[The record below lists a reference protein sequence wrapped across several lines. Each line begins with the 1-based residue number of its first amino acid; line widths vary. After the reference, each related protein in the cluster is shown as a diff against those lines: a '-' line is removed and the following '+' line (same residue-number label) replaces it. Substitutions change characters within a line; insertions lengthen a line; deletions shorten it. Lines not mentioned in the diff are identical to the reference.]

1 METMLDLP
9 TITGLPTDPV
19 STAIAAQAKPAAP
32 TATLKETALASFV
45 PIEQHMR
52 TLAARY
58 KDVAY
63 DVTTTK
69 GMNEAKAARLVLR
82 DEGRYAVQRLVKRV
96 KDEANDLKKTIDARG
111 DEVIAITQDIE
122 AAIDGQITAE
132 ETRKAAEK
140 AERDRIERERVAAL
154 EARLAGLSVWIDRC
168 KVPGITSER
177 IRNGIAMLEQ
187 APIGDDWA
195 EYRDRAIERR
205 AEILGVMQSLYQQHL
220 ISEVEARRLEEQ
232 RAEAA
237 RIEAALAARK
247 AELDA
252 QAAELLRREEEIRA
266 AEKAME
272 DVLRQEEEDAL
283 VASMHANSRRIEF
296 YSVSYVQKA
305 ICTFETAAKDWE
317 SDHRPR
323 VREAVAEGRRHLA
336 AVLAQA
342 MDAERSATAPAAGP
356 TAPWGAVRDFID
368 DAGEPTDTTGEPVDQ
383 TDAEIA
389 AANGPEVD
397 PFPAPAVESD
407 STPPAVVE
415 PATLKIGT
423 ICTRLGFTLTAAFLH
438 GKGIEPAGRDK
449 AAVLYRESQWPGIKA
464 ALIRHIEAA

>member
-1 METMLDLP
+1 MDTDMLDLP

-19 STAIAAQAKPAAP
+19 STAIAAQVTKP

-45 PIEQHMR
+45 PIEAHMK

-63 DVTTTK
+63 DVTTPK
-69 GMNEAKAARLVLR
+69 GMADAKAARLVLR

-96 KDEANDLKKTIDARG
+96 KDEANDLKRVIDTRG
-111 DEVIAITQDIE
+111 DEVIAITKDIE
-122 AAIDGQITAE
+122 ASIDSQITSE
-132 ETRKAAEK
+132 EVRRAAAK
-140 AERDRIERERVAAL
+140 AEAERIERERVAAL

-168 KVPGITSER
+168 KVPDITSER
-177 IRNGIAMLEQ
+177 IGKGINLLEQ
-187 APIGDDWA
+187 APIDDTWA
-195 EYRDRAIERR
+195 DFKDRAITRR
-205 AEILGVMQSLYQQHL
+205 TEILGVMRGLFQERL
-220 ISEVEARRLEEQ
+220 IAEVEAQRLEEQ
-232 RAEAA
+232 RAEQA

-266 AEKAME
+266 AERA
-272 DVLRQEEEDAL
+272 
-283 VASMHANSRRIEF
+283 
-296 YSVSYVQKA
+296 
-305 ICTFETAAKDWE
+305 E
-317 SDHRPR
+317 SERLER
-323 VREAVAEGRRHLA
+323 LA
-336 AVLAQA
+336 AENRARRAAEAQA
-342 MDAERSATAPAAGP
+342 EAAAAVGVVAAPGQYPAPSAPAAGP

-423 ICTRLGFTLTAAFLH
+423 ICARLKFTVNAAFLQSL
-438 GKGIEPAGRDK
+438 GQTPAFRDK
-449 AAVLYRESQWPGIKA
+449 NAVLYRESQWPAIKT

>member
-1 METMLDLP
+1 MESLLDLP

-19 STAIAAQAKPAAP
+19 STAIMAQAKPTAP

-45 PIEQHMR
+45 PIEAHMK

-69 GMNEAKAARLVLR
+69 GMADAKAARLVLR
-82 DEGRYAVQRLVKRV
+82 DGGRYAVQRLVKRV

-140 AERDRIERERVAAL
+140 AERDRIERDRIGAL
-154 EARLAGLSVWIDRC
+154 EVRLSVLSVWIERC
-168 KVPGITSER
+168 RAPGITSER

-187 APIGDDWA
+187 APIDDTWA
-195 EYRDRAIERR
+195 DLKDRAIARR
-205 AEILGVMQSLYQQHL
+205 AEILGVMQGLYQERL
-220 ISEVEARRLEEQ
+220 IAEVEARRLEEQ

-237 RIEAALAARK
+237 RIEVALAARK

-266 AEKAME
+266 AEQARADADAAILAE
-272 DVLRQEEEDAL
+272 QERFRQDA
-283 VASMHANSRRIEF
+283 I
-296 YSVSYVQKA
+296 
-305 ICTFETAAKDWE
+305 
-317 SDHRPR
+317 
-323 VREAVAEGRRHLA
+323 
-336 AVLAQA
+336 
-342 MDAERSATAPAAGP
+342 DAEKKASEKVAAHLESAGP

-368 DAGEPTDTTGEPVDQ
+368 DAGEPTDATGDPVDQ
-383 TDAEIA
+383 TDAELA
-389 AANGPEVD
+389 AANG
-397 PFPAPAVESD
+397 PAVESD
-407 STPPAVVE
+407 STLPAVVE
-415 PATLKIGT
+415 PATLKIGA
-423 ICTRLGFTLTAAFLH
+423 ICTRLGITITAAFLH

-449 AAVLYRESQWPGIKA
+449 AAVLYRESQWPVIKA

>member
-1 METMLDLP
+1 METMIDLP

-19 STAIAAQAKPAAP
+19 STAIAAQAKPTAP

-45 PIEQHMR
+45 PIEAHMK

-69 GMNEAKAARLVLR
+69 GMAEAKAARMVLR

-140 AERDRIERERVAAL
+140 AERDRIERERVSAL
-154 EARLAGLSVWIDRC
+154 EQRLAGLSVWIERC
-168 KVPGITSER
+168 KLAGITAER
-177 IRNGIAMLEQ
+177 IRTGINMLVQ

-195 EYRDRAIERR
+195 EFKAR
-205 AEILGVMQSLYQQHL
+205 AE
-220 ISEVEARRLEEQ
+220 
-232 RAEAA
+232 
-237 RIEAALAARK
+237 ARK
-247 AELDA
+247 AEVLDVMENLYAQALQREEEAARLEAQRIENARVAAEQAERQRVLDA
-252 QAAELLRREEEIRA
+252 QAAEIKRQADELAAARAESERLERLAVENRALLQTQA
-266 AEKAME
+266 AQL
-272 DVLRQEEEDAL
+272 VLNAEP
-283 VASMHANSRRIEF
+283 
-296 YSVSYVQKA
+296 
-305 ICTFETAAKDWE
+305 ETA
-317 SDHRPR
+317 
-323 VREAVAEGRRHLA
+323 
-336 AVLAQA
+336 
-342 MDAERSATAPAAGP
+342 DATDRADPADASPVGGPMGAWQPAAAGP
-356 TAPWGAVRDFID
+356 DEA
-368 DAGEPTDTTGEPVDQ
+368 
-383 TDAEIA
+383 
-389 AANGPEVD
+389 
-397 PFPAPAVESD
+397 ESD

-423 ICTRLGFTLTAAFLH
+423 ICTRLGFTITAAFLH

-449 AAVLYRESQWPGIKA
+449 AAALYRESQWPVIKA

>member
-19 STAIAAQAKPAAP
+19 STAIMAQAKPTAP

-45 PIEQHMR
+45 PIEAHMK

-69 GMNEAKAARLVLR
+69 GMADAKAARLVLR
-82 DEGRYAVQRLVKRV
+82 EEGRYAVQRLQERLK
-96 KDEANDLKKTIDARG
+96 KEANDLKRTLDAKG
-111 DEVIAITQDIE
+111 DELIALVKPAEDAIHAQIE
-122 AAIDGQITAE
+122 AE
-132 ETRKAAEK
+132 EDRKAAAK
-140 AERDRIERERVAAL
+140 AEAERIERERVAAL
-154 EARLAGLSVWIDRC
+154 ESRLAGLSVWIDRC

-177 IRNGIAMLEQ
+177 IRNGIALLEQ
-187 APIGDDWA
+187 APIDDTWA
-195 EYRDRAIERR
+195 DFKDRAVQRR
-205 AEILGVMQSLYQQHL
+205 ADILGVMQGLYQERL
-220 ISEVEARRLEEQ
+220 IAEVEAQRLEEQ
-232 RAEAA
+232 RAEQA
-237 RIEAALAARK
+237 RIDALLAARK

-266 AEKAME
+266 AEKA
-272 DVLRQEEEDAL
+272 RA
-283 VASMHANSRRIEF
+283 
-296 YSVSYVQKA
+296 
-305 ICTFETAAKDWE
+305 
-317 SDHRPR
+317 
-323 VREAVAEGRRHLA
+323 EAE
-336 AVLAQA
+336 
-342 MDAERSATAPAAGP
+342 APAVPVAHAVTYSGVIYSGGP
-356 TAPWGAVRDFID
+356 HASVAPLRFAD
-368 DAGEPTDTTGEPVDQ
+368 DGEEQFGVIEVVDRDQ
-383 TDAEIA
+383 TDAEIE

-423 ICTRLGFTLTAAFLH
+423 IGKRLGFDLRADFITGTLRVT
-438 GKGIEPAGRDK
+438 P
-449 AAVLYRESQWPGIKA
+449 AAVDRGLPRFCESQWPGIKT

>member
-1 METMLDLP
+1 MESLLDLP

-19 STAIAAQAKPAAP
+19 STAIQAQAKPTAP
-32 TATLKETALASFV
+32 TATLKETALASFA
-45 PIEQHMR
+45 PIEAHMK

-69 GMNEAKAARLVLR
+69 GMADAKTARLVLR

-96 KDEANDLKKTIDARG
+96 KDEANDLKRVIDTRG
-111 DEVIAITQDIE
+111 DEVIAITKGIE
-122 AAIDGQITAE
+122 DSIDGQITAE
-132 ETRKAAEK
+132 EERRAAAK
-140 AERDRIERERVAAL
+140 AEAERIERERVAAL
-154 EARLAGLSVWIDRC
+154 EARIAGLSVWIDRC

-177 IRNGIAMLEQ
+177 IGKGINLLEQ
-187 APIGDDWA
+187 APIDDTWA
-195 EYRDRAIERR
+195 DFKDRAIERR

-220 ISEVEARRLEEQ
+220 IAEVEAQRLEEK
-232 RAEAA
+232 RAEQA
-237 RIEAALAARK
+237 RIDALLAARK

-266 AEKAME
+266 AERA
-272 DVLRQEEEDAL
+272 
-283 VASMHANSRRIEF
+283 
-296 YSVSYVQKA
+296 
-305 ICTFETAAKDWE
+305 E
-317 SDHRPR
+317 SERLER
-323 VREAVAEGRRHLA
+323 LA
-336 AVLAQA
+336 AENRARRAAEAQA
-342 MDAERSATAPAAGP
+342 EAAAAVGVVAAPGQYPAPSAPAAGP

-423 ICTRLGFTLTAAFLH
+423 ICARLKFTVNAAFLESL
-438 GKGIEPAGRDK
+438 GQMPAAREK
-449 AAVLYRESQWPGIKA
+449 NAVLYRESQWPAIKS

>member
-1 METMLDLP
+1 MEDTLTLRE
-9 TITGLPTDPV
+9 
-19 STAIAAQAKPAAP
+19 IAPPKPATP
-32 TATLKETALASFV
+32 LPATLKETALASFV

-69 GMNEAKAARLVLR
+69 GMADAKAARLVLR
-82 DEGRYAVQRLVKRV
+82 EEGRYAVQRLQERLK
-96 KDEANDLKKTIDARG
+96 KEANDLKRTLDAKG
-111 DEVIAITQDIE
+111 DELIALVKPAEDAIHAQIE
-122 AAIDGQITAE
+122 AE
-132 ETRKAAEK
+132 EARKAAAK
-140 AERDRIERERVAAL
+140 AEAERIERERVAAL

-168 KVPGITSER
+168 RAPGITSER

-187 APIGDDWA
+187 APIDDTWA
-195 EYRDRAIERR
+195 DFKDRAIERR

-266 AEKAME
+266 AEQARADADAAILAE
-272 DVLRQEEEDAL
+272 QERFRQDA
-283 VASMHANSRRIEF
+283 I
-296 YSVSYVQKA
+296 
-305 ICTFETAAKDWE
+305 
-317 SDHRPR
+317 
-323 VREAVAEGRRHLA
+323 
-336 AVLAQA
+336 
-342 MDAERSATAPAAGP
+342 DAEKKASEKVAAHLESAGP

-368 DAGEPTDTTGEPVDQ
+368 DAGEPTDATGDPVDQ
-383 TDAEIA
+383 TDAELA
-389 AANGPEVD
+389 AANG
-397 PFPAPAVESD
+397 PAVESD
-407 STPPAVVE
+407 STLPAVVE
-415 PATLKIGT
+415 PATLKIGA
-423 ICTRLGFTLTAAFLH
+423 ICTRLGFTITAAFLH
-438 GKGIEPAGRDK
+438 GKGIESAGRDK
-449 AAVLYRESQWPGIKA
+449 AAVLYRESQWPVIKA

>member
-19 STAIAAQAKPAAP
+19 STAIAAQVTKPAAP
-32 TATLKETALASFV
+32 TATLKETALASFA
-45 PIEQHMR
+45 PIEAHMK

-63 DVTTTK
+63 DVTTPK

-96 KDEANDLKKTIDARG
+96 KDEANDLKRVIDTRG
-111 DEVIAITQDIE
+111 DEVIAITKDIE
-122 AAIDGQITAE
+122 ASIDSQITAE
-132 ETRKAAEK
+132 EERKAAAK
-140 AERDRIERERVAAL
+140 AEADRIERERVAAL
-154 EARLAGLSVWIDRC
+154 EARIAGLSVWIDRC

-177 IRNGIAMLEQ
+177 IGKGIAMLEQ
-187 APIGDDWA
+187 APIDDTWA
-195 EYRDRAIERR
+195 DFKDRATKRR
-205 AEILGVMQSLYQQHL
+205 TEILETMRGLYQERL
-220 ISEVEARRLEEQ
+220 IAEVEAQRLEEK
-232 RAEAA
+232 RAEQA
-237 RIEAALAARK
+237 RIDAALAARK
-247 AELDA
+247 AEIDA

-266 AEKAME
+266 AERA
-272 DVLRQEEEDAL
+272 
-283 VASMHANSRRIEF
+283 
-296 YSVSYVQKA
+296 
-305 ICTFETAAKDWE
+305 E
-317 SDHRPR
+317 SERLER
-323 VREAVAEGRRHLA
+323 LA
-336 AVLAQA
+336 AENRARRAAEAQA
-342 MDAERSATAPAAGP
+342 EAAAAVGVVAAPGQYPAPSAPAAGP

-423 ICTRLGFTLTAAFLH
+423 ICARLRFTVNAAFLQSL
-438 GKGIEPAGRDK
+438 GQTPAFREK
-449 AAVLYRESQWPGIKA
+449 NAVLYRESQWPALKA

>member
-19 STAIAAQAKPAAP
+19 STAIAAQVTKP

-45 PIEQHMR
+45 PIEAHMK

-58 KDVAY
+58 NDVAY
-63 DVTTTK
+63 DVGTTK
-69 GMNEAKAARLVLR
+69 GMADAKAARLVLR
-82 DEGRYAVQRLVKRV
+82 EEGRYAVQRLQERLK
-96 KDEANDLKKTIDARG
+96 KEANDLKRTLDAKG
-111 DEVIAITQDIE
+111 DELIALVKPAEDAIHAQIE
-122 AAIDGQITAE
+122 AE
-132 ETRKAAEK
+132 EDRKAAAK
-140 AERDRIERERVAAL
+140 AESERVERERVAAL
-154 EARLAGLSVWIDRC
+154 ESRLAGLSVWIDRC
-168 KVPGITSER
+168 RVPGITSER
-177 IRNGIAMLEQ
+177 IRKGIAMLEQ
-187 APIGDDWA
+187 APIDDTWA
-195 EYRDRAIERR
+195 DFKDRAIERR
-205 AEILGVMQSLYQQHL
+205 AEILGVMQKLFQQHL
-220 ISEVEARRLEEQ
+220 IAEVEAQRLEEQ
-232 RAEAA
+232 RAEQA
-237 RIEAALAARK
+237 RIEALLAARK

-266 AEKAME
+266 ADKARA
-272 DVLRQEEEDAL
+272 DALRQEEEDAL
-283 VASMHANSRRIEF
+283 VSSMYANARRIEF
-296 YSVSYVQKA
+296 NSVPYIQKA
-305 ICTFETAAKDWE
+305 IVTFETAAKDWE
-317 SDHRPR
+317 SDDRPR

-336 AVLAQA
+336 TVLAQA

-423 ICTRLGFTLTAAFLH
+423 ICARLKFTVNAAFLESL
-438 GKGIEPAGRDK
+438 GQMPAVREK
-449 AAVLYRESQWPGIKA
+449 NAVLYRESQWPGIKS

>member
-1 METMLDLP
+1 METDLLDLP
-9 TITGLPTDPV
+9 PITGMPTDPV
-19 STAIAAQAKPAAP
+19 STAIAAQAKPTAP
-32 TATLKETALASFV
+32 TATLKETALASFA
-45 PIEQHMR
+45 PIESHMR
-52 TLAARY
+52 MLAARY

-63 DVTTTK
+63 DVTTPK

-96 KDEANDLKKTIDARG
+96 KDEANDLKRVIDTRG
-111 DEVIAITQDIE
+111 DEVIAITKGIE
-122 AAIDGQITAE
+122 DSIDGQITAE
-132 ETRKAAEK
+132 EERRAAAK
-140 AERDRIERERVAAL
+140 AEAERIERERVAAL
-154 EARLAGLSVWIDRC
+154 EARIAGLSVWIDRC
-168 KVPGITSER
+168 RVPDITSER
-177 IRNGIAMLEQ
+177 IGKGINLLEQ
-187 APIGDDWA
+187 APIDDTWA

-220 ISEVEARRLEEQ
+220 IAEVEAQRLEEK
-232 RAEAA
+232 RAEQA
-237 RIEAALAARK
+237 RIDALLAART

-266 AEKAME
+266 AERA
-272 DVLRQEEEDAL
+272 
-283 VASMHANSRRIEF
+283 
-296 YSVSYVQKA
+296 
-305 ICTFETAAKDWE
+305 E
-317 SDHRPR
+317 SERLER
-323 VREAVAEGRRHLA
+323 LA
-336 AVLAQA
+336 AENRARRAAEAQA
-342 MDAERSATAPAAGP
+342 EAAAAVGVVAAPGQYPAPSAPAAGP

-383 TDAEIA
+383 TEAEIA

-423 ICTRLGFTLTAAFLH
+423 ICARLKFTVNAAFLESL
-438 GKGIEPAGRDK
+438 GQMPAVREK
-449 AAVLYRESQWPGIKA
+449 NAVLYRESQWPGIKS